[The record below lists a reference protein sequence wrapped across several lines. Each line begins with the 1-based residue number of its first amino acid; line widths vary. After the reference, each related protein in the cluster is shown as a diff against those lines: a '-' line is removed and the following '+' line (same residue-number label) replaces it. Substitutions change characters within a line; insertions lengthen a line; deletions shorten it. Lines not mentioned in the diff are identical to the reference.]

1 MHGLHPSAGPN
12 HPTPTTIYPFLCLG
26 RHAQS
31 RPASSSPPEL
41 ESAILS
47 NRHVTYRYDGNR
59 FNYSRC
65 SQSASLPSSSWVG
78 AGASRCQFLPLL
90 KRSIKGHPAIRLRRW
105 VLPRCS
111 GRRGSDPSPRKCSGL
126 KTTMTH
132 SERQMGI
139 PTRRLESGRDDGPT
153 LSSIDRRSIPFF
165 QLRRSIISG
174 VPDRRY
180 VHQSS
185 KLYDGGL

>member
-1 MHGLHPSAGPN
+1 MPRSTCPVPPGQLFAARTRKCDSLE
-12 HPTPTTIYPFLCLG
+12 PTCHLSVRWQPIQLFTVFTISIIALFKLG
-26 RHAQS
+26 RS
-31 RPASSSPPEL
+31 RAL
-41 ESAILS
+41 
-47 NRHVTYRYDGNR
+47 
-59 FNYSRC
+59 
-65 SQSASLPSSSWVG
+65 
-78 AGASRCQFLPLL
+78 RCQFLPLL

-139 PTRRLESGRDDGPT
+139 PTRRLGSGRDDGPT